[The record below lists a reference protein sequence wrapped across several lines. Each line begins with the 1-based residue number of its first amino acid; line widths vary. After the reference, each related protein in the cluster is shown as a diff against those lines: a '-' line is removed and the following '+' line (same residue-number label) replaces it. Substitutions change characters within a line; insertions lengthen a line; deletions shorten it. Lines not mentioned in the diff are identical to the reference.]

1 MRKISFSFLILF
13 LLAGLVLSGCAS
25 RKGTRGAEQPKK
37 TPVPITDSTGKKV
50 EVLRPVEKVVTIT
63 SGAAEIIYA
72 LGGVEK
78 ITGRD
83 SYSVFPEALK
93 KIPEVA
99 GSSYSPNIELIMQ
112 SKPDVVIA
120 DTMLKTE
127 NREKLETAGIPV
139 LVMTTSGED
148 QETYRVIE
156 SLGIILDREQ
166 RAQELV
172 AFMRRYNDL
181 IKAKTGNLPAGKKPL
196 VFYEWSK
203 PYFSASRQLS
213 SHARLELA
221 GGINIAADEP
231 VKSPT
236 LTPEWVAEKNP
247 DIIVRMASRGDTP
260 EKMKAL
266 RDEIMNRP
274 GLRKVKAVKEGK
286 VYVTSWDIATG
297 CRSVIGALYWAKW
310 FHPQLFADLAPEAV
324 HREMLKK
331 FFNQEL
337 TKTYVYP

>member
-1 MRKISFSFLILF
+1 MKKICLSLFLF
-13 LLAGLVLSGCAS
+13 LLAGLILSGCAA
-25 RKGTRGAEQPKK
+25 RKETRGAEQPKK
-37 TPVPITDSTGKKV
+37 TPVTITDSTGKKV
-50 EVLRPVEKVVTIT
+50 AVLRPVEKVVAIT
-63 SGAAEIIYA
+63 SGASEIIYA
-72 LGGVEK
+72 LGGGEK
-78 ITGRD
+78 IAGRD
-83 SYSVFPEALK
+83 SYSVFPAALK

-99 GSSYSPNIELIMQ
+99 GSSYNPNIELIMQ

-127 NREKLETAGIPV
+127 NREKLEADGIPV
-139 LVMTTSGED
+139 LVVTTSGED

-156 SLGIILDREQ
+156 SLGMILDREQ

-181 IKAKTGNLPAGKKPL
+181 VKEKTAGLPLGKKPL
-196 VFYEWSK
+196 VFYEWNK
-203 PYFSASRQLS
+203 PYYSASRKSFL
-213 SHARLELA
+213 HARLELA

-247 DIIVRMASRGDTP
+247 DIIVRMASREDTP

-297 CRSVIGALYWAKW
+297 CRSVIGSLYWAKW
-310 FHPQLFADLAPEAV
+310 FHPQLFADLDPEAV
-324 HREMLKK
+324 HREMLQK
-331 FFNQEL
+331 FFDQEL
-337 TKTYVYP
+337 TRTCVYP